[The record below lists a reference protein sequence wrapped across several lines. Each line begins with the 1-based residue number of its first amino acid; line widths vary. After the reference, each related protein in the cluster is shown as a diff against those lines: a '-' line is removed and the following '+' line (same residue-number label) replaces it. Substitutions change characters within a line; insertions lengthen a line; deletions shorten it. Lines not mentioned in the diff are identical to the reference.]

1 MKPTWKSLLLGGLV
15 ALNITACG
23 DDEEKKPEPQPQP
36 TPGETVE
43 VSQNIK
49 GDTTWEAKNTYVLKS
64 HIFVESGTLTIQP
77 GTVIKGDAGSSL
89 AVTTNAKINAS
100 GTADKPIVFTSSKAE
115 GSRAAGD
122 WGGLVLL
129 GKAPINVKDTNGNPT
144 TANIEGYPASQPG
157 IAYGGQDA
165 AHNCGTVKYV
175 RIEFAGFKLTERNEL
190 NGLTAGGCGSATEI
204 DYVQV
209 HKGADDGVEMFGGT
223 ANLKHVV
230 VTQPD
235 DDGLDWDFG
244 YSGKVQFLIVQQ
256 NQDVGN
262 FAFESDNNPNDPLN
276 AAPVSTPEL
285 WNVTLIGSNAE
296 PGKAGKTQAGMHLKN
311 GTAGMMNNLIVAYFA
326 DGAVDVDG
334 AATVG
339 RTTSTSN
346 PLYIKNSIFFD
357 NGNITSG
364 NTLGGEFQRNSSGA
378 LVNNDGDF
386 DEGAFFMSASA
397 QNQLVDPQ
405 LNAALN
411 LESPDFAPKSG
422 SPALNADRAGTPS
435 GAFFDASA
443 RFIGA
448 IGATDWTKG
457 WTAYPVD

>member
-1 MKPTWKSLLLGGLV
+1 MKPTWKSLLLGSLV

-23 DDEEKKPEPQPQP
+23 DDEPKPNVQPEPE
-36 TPGETVE
+36 PGETIE
-43 VSQNIK
+43 VSQKIT
-49 GDTTWEAKNTYVLKS
+49 GDTTWEAKNTYVLKT

-77 GTVIKGDAGSSL
+77 GTVIKGDEGSSL

-100 GTADKPIVFTSSKAE
+100 GTREKPIVFTSSKAA
-115 GSRAAGD
+115 GSRSAGN

-129 GKAPINVKDTNGNPT
+129 GKAPINVKDSGGNPT
-144 TANIEGYPASQPG
+144 TANIEGYPASQAG

-165 AHNCGTVKYV
+165 AHDCGKVKYV

-256 NQDVGN
+256 NPDVGN
-262 FAFESDNNPNDPLN
+262 FAFESDNNPNDALN
-276 AAPVSTPEL
+276 SVPVSTPEV

-296 PGKAGKTQAGMHLKN
+296 PGKAGKTQAAMHLKN
-311 GTAGMMNNLIVAYFA
+311 GTAGKMNNLIVAYFT
-326 DGAVDVDG
+326 DGAADVDG

-339 RTTSTSN
+339 RTTSTTN
-346 PLYIKNSIFFD
+346 PLFIRNSIFFD
-357 NGNITSG
+357 NANITSG
-364 NTLGGEFQRNSSGA
+364 STLGSEFQRSSSGA
-378 LVNNDGDF
+378 LVNNDADF
-386 DEGAFFMSASA
+386 DEGAFFMSASS

-405 LNAALN
+405 LNAALD
-411 LESPDFAPKSG
+411 LERPDFSPRAG
-422 SPALNADRAGTPS
+422 SPALNADRAGAPPS
-435 GAFFDASA
+435 SGFFDANA

-448 IGATDWTKG
+448 IGAEDWTEG
-457 WTAYPVD
+457 WTAFPAD